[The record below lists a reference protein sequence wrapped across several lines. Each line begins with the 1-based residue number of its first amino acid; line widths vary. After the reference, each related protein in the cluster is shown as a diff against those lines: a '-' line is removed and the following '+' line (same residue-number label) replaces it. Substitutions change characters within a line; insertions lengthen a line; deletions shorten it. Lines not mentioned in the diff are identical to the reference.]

1 MSHLEDAYNRHK
13 GEIPDGVVD
22 ASDYIDV
29 VKTIVNSLSHLD
41 NDDTSENI
49 KFMTTIMDVFMSE
62 DLEVDIDKIMETIT
76 AMAFV
81 VTTTM
86 QFANGLDDE
95 FVSKYINSMNDNVLP
110 VMEKEARA
118 IPYWNE

>member
-1 MSHLEDAYNRHK
+1 MSHLEDAYNKHK

>member
-1 MSHLEDAYNRHK
+1 MSYLEDAYNKHK
-13 GEIPDGVVD
+13 DQMPDGVVD
-22 ASDYIDV
+22 ASGYIDV
-29 VKTIVNSLSHLD
+29 VKTIVNSISHLD
-41 NDDTSENI
+41 NKDTSENI
-49 KFMTTIMDVFMSE
+49 KFMTTIMDIFMSE
-62 DLEVDIDKIMETIT
+62 DLEIDVDKIMEAIT

-86 QFANGLDDE
+86 QFANNLDDE